1 MTHTGFTSDT
11 LVLTS
16 EGHKRIDSLTP
27 TPFLA
32 WNGSE
37 FVVATASKVA
47 EQERV
52 VRLVVT
58 TGAEVECSLEYVF
71 RTQNKS
77 FIQSRRNVALLDL
90 NTEDRLIKAP
100 TPIIEYGTKEFPYAY
115 THGFY
120 TGAEKFYFRDLVLAK
135 SAVFGMRRPALEY
148 LELDPDKDNKK
159 VLNFPVDMPE
169 RFELPLDSGYSL
181 ETRLMWLAGLFDSG
195 LIKRKV
201 GDRPIWNIYSDNKD
215 FLWQLKLLM
224 QTIGGNPKVIEN
236 EDLNRAHFTMR
247 LNNRPV
253 QTLRELGIPMK
264 NHTFPEIKYTK
275 RGMEFPRMLEVVDD
289 FKKADIYNITL
300 KSGDTAMFN
309 GILAPINHSN

>member
-1 MTHTGFTSDT
+1 MTHTGFTADT

-16 EGHKRIDSLTP
+16 EGYKRIDSLTS

-37 FVVATASKVA
+37 FTIATAAKVA
-47 EQERV
+47 DQDRV
-52 VRLVVT
+52 VRLVVS
-58 TGAEVECSLEYVF
+58 TGAELECSLEYVF
-71 RTQNKS
+71 RIQNKS
-77 FIQSRRNVALLDL
+77 FHQSQRNVALLDL
-90 NTEDRLIKAP
+90 NMEDRLLKAP

-148 LELDPDKDNKK
+148 LELDPTKDNKK
-159 VLNFPVDMPE
+159 ILNFRSDMPE
-169 RFELPLDSGYSL
+169 RFELPLEAGYSL
-181 ETRLMWLAGLFDSG
+181 ETRLLWLAGLFDGG

-224 QTIGGNPKVIEN
+224 QTVGGNPKVIEN

-275 RGMEFPRMLEVVDD
+275 RGMEFPRMSEVVDD

-300 KSGDTAMFN
+300 KSGDMAMFN
-309 GILAPINHSN
+309 GIFAPINHTN